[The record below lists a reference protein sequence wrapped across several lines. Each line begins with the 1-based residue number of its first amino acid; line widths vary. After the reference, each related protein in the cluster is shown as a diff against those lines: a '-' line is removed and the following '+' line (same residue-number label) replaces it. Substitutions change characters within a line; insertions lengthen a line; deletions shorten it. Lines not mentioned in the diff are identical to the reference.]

1 MCQAD
6 ICVQTILQ
14 RSGKEHQAMI
24 FSDSFWHS
32 SIIYLNI
39 RLQRVFSNTQNP
51 VTRFI
56 TLRINRFEN
65 LWSFFVC
72 GFDRPKKKKLNNL
85 REKKMIL
92 SQWHV
97 TLRRLIIYFF
107 HIIRWR
113 TKTLLNCVM
122 CHSVFV
128 HIDVPCACV
137 RIWFLGKRCQ
147 QFDMH
152 REKNRYNRNGKAIW
166 AEGINQTSSVKVK
179 ISNGKYWPE
188 SDMDGIHSGGMSKF
202 QWSQHTLLA
211 SLFVFSID

>member
-65 LWSFFVC
+65 WWSFFVC

-113 TKTLLNCVM
+113 TKTLLNCVT

-137 RIWFLGKRCQ
+137 RIWFLGKRCH

-166 AEGINQTSSVKVK
+166 AEGINQTSSVKMK